1 MVTTSELISELNEII
16 QRLESFRDKLAEEE
30 EPKPEPEDSGKYRVE
45 DLVMLA
51 RAMAGEGA
59 GLFGEERDEVALWIG
74 HAALNYWETNW
85 WMTKAMLKAML
96 ANEPERLI
104 RALNALSQND
114 RQALREIVH
123 QADVTKYR
131 YHGTTN
137 VEKPPEWAIKLAA
150 RALHRDGDI
159 TQGAIFMLS
168 GVDLKN
174 MGKYDRRGEAIR
186 GFRGPKGHEFYF
198 FRKWVG

>member
-16 QRLESFRDKLAEEE
+16 QRLESFRDKLAEETE
-30 EPKPEPEDSGKYRVE
+30 EPEPEGKYRVE

-104 RALNALSQND
+104 RALN
-114 RQALREIVH
+114 VH
-123 QADVTKYR
+123 QSDVTKYR